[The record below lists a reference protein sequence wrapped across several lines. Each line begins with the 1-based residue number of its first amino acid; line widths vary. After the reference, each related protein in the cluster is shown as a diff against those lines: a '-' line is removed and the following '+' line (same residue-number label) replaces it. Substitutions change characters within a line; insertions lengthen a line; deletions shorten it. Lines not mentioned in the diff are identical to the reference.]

1 MPHKNYPK
9 LGGDLDSACQ
19 RLGKGLDAIGVVAVL
34 YRGMNEKAEM
44 CITFAPG
51 VNIKPEEFRK
61 LMNAILED
69 TYSTSIA
76 KTNKGCVMLAEAT
89 NSECVILFVIKK
101 DGSVLVNVSE
111 PKPNEFVAAFAL
123 QVANGFDAMN

>member
-9 LGGDLDSACQ
+9 LGGDLDYACQ

-34 YRGMNEKAEM
+34 YRGMNEEAEM

-51 VNIKPEEFRK
+51 VKIKPEEFRK
-61 LMNAILED
+61 LTNEILEN

-76 KTNKGCVMLAEAT
+76 KANKACMMLAEAT
-89 NSECVILFVIKK
+89 NSECVILFLIKK
-101 DGSVLVNVSE
+101 DGTVLV
-111 PKPNEFVAAFAL
+111 
-123 QVANGFDAMN
+123 